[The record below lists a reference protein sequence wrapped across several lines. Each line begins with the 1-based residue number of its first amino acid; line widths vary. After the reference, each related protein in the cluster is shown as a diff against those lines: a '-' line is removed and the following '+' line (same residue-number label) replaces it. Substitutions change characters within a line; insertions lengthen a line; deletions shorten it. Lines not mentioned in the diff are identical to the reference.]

1 MIINLDN
8 HVYLREQR
16 ATAQAEA
23 QENLANQNWHQM
35 APIAL
40 IALTVLKNPNI
51 HMNLLIQ
58 MKAKKQ

>member
-8 HVYLREQR
+8 HVYLGEQR

-23 QENLANQNWHQM
+23 QENLANQKRHQM
-35 APIAL
+35 ALIAL
-40 IALTVLKNPNI
+40 IALTVLKNLKI

-58 MKAKKQ
+58 TKAKKQ